1 MKALTFYS
9 YKGGVGRTLA
19 MVNIAMR
26 LAEFGKKVVLL
37 DFDLEAPGVHFK
49 LKNHFPVN
57 MPKAKNGIVDYIYEF
72 TENGNFYNKIKPYS
86 YALPA
91 INEFQ
96 KPIDVIPAGDVE
108 DSAYWQKLSR
118 INWQSMFYE
127 ESGQGL
133 ELFLDLKQ
141 KIEKEF
147 EPDFLLIDSRT
158 GITDIAGITLK
169 LLADEVIVLA
179 ANNDE
184 NIFGTKR
191 IIKSLLNPEK
201 SIFDKIPNISF
212 VLTRL
217 PNDRTPQEEATEY
230 QLKTKLQ
237 SAFKEILNIE
247 NFDINIIHSERALG
261 LSEAKILYLENIG
274 SNSTISHDYSAL
286 FTKIISK
293 YLNEEENNKLENIRN
308 SELLYFN
315 SLRQTNTNNKI
326 QLLKQAIELHSQ
338 NYFYH
343 IELGR
348 QYFLIEEYD
357 NAIITFEIAWRI
369 DLFNFQISN
378 YIGECYVSK
387 GEFEKAITYYSKTIS
402 FLIQDENAYIGKAF
416 CYTMLL
422 KYDEALKYYEM
433 AYKINPN
440 NAYALNGFA
449 NIYRRKKEYSLA
461 LEYINKAIKL
471 NTSNLDRKIL
481 AHLYSTL
488 AEIYADMNNFDEFY
502 YNLSLSLSEG
512 TSAKDFKYTKEVYEK
527 FKTEERFIDLI
538 SKYGININDI
548 LK

>member
-37 DFDLEAPGVHFK
+37 DFDLEAPGVQFK
-49 LKNHFPVN
+49 LKNYFPIN

-72 TENGNFYNKIKPYS
+72 TENRNFDNKIKLYS
-86 YALPA
+86 YTLPA

-96 KPIDVIPAGDVE
+96 KPIHVIPAGDVE
-108 DSAYWQKLSR
+108 DSAYWQKLAR

-127 ESGQGL
+127 ENGQGL

-169 LLADEVIVLA
+169 LLADEVIILA

-184 NIFGTKR
+184 NLFGSKR
-191 IIKSLLNPEK
+191 IIKSLLDPEK
-201 SIFDKIPNISF
+201 AFFNKTPNVSF

-217 PNDRTPQEEATEY
+217 PNDGTPQEEAAEF

-237 SAFKEILNIE
+237 TEFKQILNIE
-247 NFDINIIHSERALG
+247 NFDINVIHSERDLG
-261 LSEAKILYLENIG
+261 LSEVKISYLGNIA
-274 SNSTISHDYSAL
+274 SNSEISHDYTTL

-293 YLNEEENNKLENIRN
+293 YLNEKESNKLADIRN

-326 QLLKQAIELHSQ
+326 QLLKQAIEFCSL
-338 NYFYH
+338 NYFYY

-348 QYFLIEEYD
+348 QYFLIEDYN
-357 NAIITFEIAWRI
+357 NAIKTFEIASKI
-369 DLFNFQISN
+369 NLFNFQISN
-378 YIGECYVSK
+378 YIGECYILME
-387 GEFEKAITYYSKTIS
+387 EFQIAITYYDKTIN
-402 FLIQDENAYIGKAF
+402 FLVQDENAYRGKAF

-422 KYDEALKYYEM
+422 KYDEALKYYKIANE
-433 AYKINPN
+433 INPN
-440 NAYALNGFA
+440 DAYALNGIA
-449 NIYRRKKEYSLA
+449 NIYRIKKEYSLA

-471 NTSNLDRKIL
+471 NSFNPERKIS

-488 AEIYADMNNFDEFY
+488 AEINADMDNFDEFY
-502 YNLSLSLSEG
+502 YNISISLNEG
-512 TSAKDFKYTKEVYEK
+512 MPVKDFKYTKEVYQK
-527 FKTEERFIDLI
+527 FKNEERFIDLI
-538 SKYGININDI
+538 AKHGININDI
-548 LK
+548 LN